1 MALLKSAP
9 VVLQVYSVPTMKLD
23 GLYFKI
29 ADKNLFLL
37 IREEEEP
44 REGLQIVGQGLDILQ
59 REMEL

>member
-1 MALLKSAP
+1 MPAI
-9 VVLQVYSVPTMKLD
+9 KLD

-37 IREEEEP
+37 IREEEGP
-44 REGLQIVGQGLDILQ
+44 REGLQVVGEGLEVLQ